1 MDFMNDFEESP
12 YIYEKSDIDNI
23 SNPNNLYE
31 SFKKCR
37 KGFQWKE
44 SVQKYELNLLTNI
57 TNAYHSLENKT
68 YKLSDPY
75 EFILNER
82 GHNRYIKALSIVD
95 RVIQRS
101 FNDNVLNPA
110 ISNHIIYDNGASQ
123 KGKGVKFSRDRFK
136 YHLRNTYNKYGYNAY
151 VLLIDFSKYF
161 DNILHEELLNQFK
174 PLMNESE
181 YWFLDKTFHTFDID
195 VSYMSDEEYLNS
207 RDDLFNS
214 LEYCNIPKEYL
225 TGEKILR
232 KSIGIGNQSSQ
243 ASGIFYPHEID
254 NYITAVRGYGD
265 YGRYMDDTYIFAA
278 TKEELEELLKD
289 LTEKYRA
296 IGIHVNKKKT
306 RIQSIKYPIS
316 YLKIEYSIK
325 ETGRIIERVPNRVF
339 KRERKR
345 IESFKKIYDKGIMSV
360 IDILQC
366 YLSWEGSYKKFDSKR
381 QIYLMNLFFKDTFGI
396 MRIDNLNEILHY
408 LLKWER
414 KEKYSPEVAYGI

>member
-1 MDFMNDFEESP
+1 MMDFMNDFEESP

-31 SFKKCR
+31 SFKRCR

-82 GHNRYIKALSIVD
+82 GHNRYIKALSVVD

-110 ISNHIIYDNGASQ
+110 ISNRIIYDNGASQ

-195 VSYMSDEEYLNS
+195 VSYMSDEEYFSSKYRQYISNS
-207 RDDLFNS
+207 RLKYID
-214 LEYCNIPKEYL
+214 PKEDGSPELYKNPPHFSSSSL
-225 TGEKILR
+225 HIGSSVHECLLQPDSFCLAPKMHRPTAKLGDVVEMVYNLEHDGMDRIDAIREACNKVGYYVNQIDRKI
-232 KSIGIGNQSSQ
+232 
-243 ASGIFYPHEID
+243 P
-254 NYITAVRGYGD
+254 
-265 YGRYMDDTYIFAA
+265 M
-278 TKEELEELLKD
+278 
-289 LTEKYRA
+289 
-296 IGIHVNKKKT
+296 
-306 RIQSIKYPIS
+306 
-316 YLKIEYSIK
+316 
-325 ETGRIIERVPNRVF
+325 IIE
-339 KRERKR
+339 
-345 IESFKKIYDKGIMSV
+345 
-360 IDILQC
+360 
-366 YLSWEGSYKKFDSKR
+366 
-381 QIYLMNLFFKDTFGI
+381 
-396 MRIDNLNEILHY
+396 
-408 LLKWER
+408 
-414 KEKYSPEVAYGI
+414 